1 MRRLR
6 SAVCLVSLTLLAACS
21 TGIPTP
27 DPRPTDIPDRAAT
40 ELATGLTSKDLTA
53 VEFVGATG
61 TEVSE
66 LYQPLVTGMGARE
79 PQVTVASVTRQGSTA
94 TATLNTTWTFPGV
107 EPRWS
112 YTTEASLT
120 EDGGRWKTSWQ
131 PNLVQ
136 AQLDGTNRLSQS
148 RLDPERGELL
158 GEDGDP
164 IVQLRP
170 VVRIGLDKSELAA
183 EAVDASVRRL
193 ARLVSIDAKAYA
205 AEVAAA
211 GPRAFV
217 EAIVFRT
224 TDPDRPR
231 NREVFAIPGA
241 LPIEDDQMLGPSR
254 DFARPIIGSV
264 GEATKEIV
272 DKSGGTVVAGD
283 QVGISGL
290 QQRYDQQLR
299 GTPGVRV
306 QLVGLKTTGSS
317 ASPSPSATPSTAPA
331 VEPVTVFESKP
342 VAGKPLETTLSI
354 ALQGLAERTLAGTKP
369 VAALVAI
376 RPSTGAV
383 VAAANNA
390 ATEGQSLA
398 TVGRAAP
405 GSTFKVV
412 SALALL
418 RAGLNPDSAVS
429 CPNTVT
435 VDGKEFENYD
445 DYPGSAVGTIRLQ
458 TALAQ
463 SCNTAFI
470 GQRDKIKGQALA
482 EAAGSL
488 GVGIDYDTGFTSFLG
503 SVPDDPT
510 ATGRAAALIG
520 QGKVEASPLAMAGVV
535 ASVSAGQTVLPYL
548 VEGSTRPK
556 AEGKQLTAEEA
567 DQLRQMMRTVVT
579 SGSGRVLS
587 GVDGAV
593 IAKTGTAEYGPTAP
607 YKTHAWMI
615 AGTGDLA
622 VAVFVQD
629 GESGSRTAG
638 PLLRTF
644 LNGAGRT

>member
-61 TEVSE
+61 TEVNE

-79 PQVTVASVTRQGSTA
+79 PQVTVASVKRQGSTA

-131 PNLVQ
+131 PNLVH

>member
-6 SAVCLVSLTLLAACS
+6 SAVCLVLFAVLGACS
-21 TGIPTP
+21 PDNPLP
-27 DPRPTDIPDRAAT
+27 DPRPTDAADRAAA
-40 ELATGLTSKDLTA
+40 ELATGLTSKDLSG

-61 TEVSE
+61 AEVNQ
-66 LYQPLVTGMGARE
+66 LYQPLVAGMGARQ
-79 PQVTVASVTRQGSTA
+79 PKVTVASVTHQDSTA
-94 TATLNTTWTFPGV
+94 IATLNTTWTFPGV
-107 EPRWS
+107 EQAWA
-112 YTTEASLT
+112 YTSEASLA
-120 EDGGRWKTSWQ
+120 EDAGRWKTTWR

-136 AQLDGTNRLSQS
+136 AQLDGTNRLTQS

-158 GEDGDP
+158 GQDGDP
-164 IVQLRP
+164 IVSLRP
-170 VVRIGLDKSELAA
+170 VVRIGLDKSRLEAA
-183 EAVDASVRRL
+183 AVGASVRRL
-193 ARLVSIDAKAYA
+193 AQLVRIDAKAYA
-205 AEVAAA
+205 DKVAAA

-217 EAIVFRT
+217 EAIVFRAA
-224 TDPDRPR
+224 DPARPR

-241 LPIEDDQMLGPSR
+241 LPIEADQMLAPTR

-272 DKSGGTVVAGD
+272 DKSDGKVVAGD
-283 QVGISGL
+283 QIGVSGL
-290 QQRYDQQLR
+290 QQRYDQQMR
-299 GTPGVRV
+299 GAPGVRV
-306 QLVGLKTTGSS
+306 QLVGAKPPRSS
-317 ASPSPSATPSTAPA
+317 VSPSPSPSSSTAPA
-331 VEPVTVFESKP
+331 VAPVTVFEVKP
-342 VAGKPLETTLSI
+342 VAGKPLQTTLNI
-354 ALQGLAERTLAGTKP
+354 ALQGLAEKTLAGTKP
-369 VAALVAI
+369 AAALVAI

-390 ATEGQSLA
+390 GTKGQSLA

-412 SALALL
+412 SALALI
-418 RAGLNPDSAVS
+418 RAGLDPTSTVR
-429 CPNTVT
+429 CPSTLN
-435 VDGKEFENYD
+435 VDGKKFENYD
-445 DYPGSAVGTIRLQ
+445 DYPGSAVGTIDLR

-463 SCNTAFI
+463 SCNTAFL
-470 GQRDKIKGQALA
+470 GQHDKIEPKALA

-488 GVGIDYDTGFTSFLG
+488 GFGIDYDNGFSSFFG

-510 ATGRAAALIG
+510 ATGQAAALIG

-535 ASVSAGQTVLPYL
+535 ASVSAGRTVLPHL
-548 VEGSTRPK
+548 VENAERPK
-556 AEGKQLTAEEA
+556 ATGTPLTAEEA
-567 DQLRQMMRTVVT
+567 DQLRQMMRAVVT

-593 IAKTGTAEYGPTAP
+593 IAKTGTAEYGPKPP
-607 YKTHAWMI
+607 YRTHAWMI
-615 AGTGDLA
+615 AGKGDLA

-638 PLLRTF
+638 PLLRDF

>member
-61 TEVSE
+61 TEVNE

-79 PQVTVASVTRQGSTA
+79 PQVTVASVKRQGSTA

-331 VEPVTVFESKP
+331 VERVTVFESKP

-418 RAGLNPDSAVS
+418 RAGLNPDSTVS

-470 GQRDKIKGQALA
+470 GQRDKIKGQVLA

>member
-27 DPRPTDIPDRAAT
+27 DPRPTDIPDRAAN

-61 TEVSE
+61 TEVNE

-79 PQVTVASVTRQGSTA
+79 PQVTVASVKRQGSTA

-120 EDGGRWKTSWQ
+120 EDGGRWRTSWQ

-231 NREVFAIPGA
+231 NREVFVIPGA

-331 VEPVTVFESKP
+331 VERVTVFESKP

-390 ATEGQSLA
+390 ATKGQSLA

-445 DYPGSAVGTIRLQ
+445 DYPGSALGTIRLQ

-556 AEGKQLTAEEA
+556 AEGKQLTADEA

>member
-6 SAVCLVSLTLLAACS
+6 SALCLVFVVVLAACS
-21 TGIPTP
+21 PGNPLP
-27 DPRPTDIPDRAAT
+27 DPGPTDTPDRAAA
-40 ELATGLTSKDLTA
+40 ELAAGLTGKDLKA

-61 TEVSE
+61 AEVDQ
-66 LYQPLVTGMGARE
+66 LYQPLVAGMGARE
-79 PQVTVASVTRQGSTA
+79 PQVTVATVNRQGNTA
-94 TATLNTTWTFPGV
+94 TATLSTVWTFPGI
-107 EPRWS
+107 EPTWS
-112 YTTEASLT
+112 YTSEAALA
-120 EDGGRWKTSWQ
+120 EDAGRWKTSWQ
-131 PNLVQ
+131 PNLVH
-136 AQLDGTNRLSQS
+136 AQLDGTNRLTQS

-158 GEDGDP
+158 GQDGDA

-170 VVRIGLDKSELAA
+170 VVRIGLDKSRLKAD
-183 EAVDASVRRL
+183 AVGSSARRL
-193 ARLVSIDAKAYA
+193 ARLVKIDPQAYA
-205 AEVAAA
+205 AKVAAA
-211 GPRAFV
+211 GPSAFV
-217 EAIVFRT
+217 EAIVFRA
-224 TDPDRPR
+224 TDKGRPR
-231 NREVFAIPGA
+231 TREVFAIPGA
-241 LPIEDDQMLGPSR
+241 LPIEDDQMLGPNR

-272 DKSGGTVVAGD
+272 DKSGGKVVPGD
-283 QVGISGL
+283 QVGVSGL
-290 QQRYDQQLR
+290 QQRYDEQLR

-306 QLVGLKTTGSS
+306 RLVSAKPAGSS
-317 ASPSPSATPSTAPA
+317 ASPSPSPSPSTGPA

-342 VAGKPLETTLSI
+342 QAGKPLQTTLDL
-354 ALQGLAERTLAGTKP
+354 ALQTLAEKTLAKTRP
-369 VAALVAI
+369 AAALVAI
-376 RPSTGAV
+376 RPSTGGV
-383 VAAANNA
+383 VAAAHNA
-390 ATEGQSLA
+390 ATQGQSVA
-398 TVGRAAP
+398 TTGRAAP

-418 RAGLNPDSAVS
+418 RSGLSPTSAVS

-445 DYPGSAVGTIRLQ
+445 DYPGSAVGRINLR

-470 GQRDKIKGQALA
+470 GQRDEIKGKALA
-482 EAAGSL
+482 DAAGSL
-488 GVGIDYDTGFTSFLG
+488 SFGIDYDTGFSSFFG

-535 ASVSAGQTVLPYL
+535 ASVSAGRTVLPHL
-548 VEGSTRPK
+548 VEDVEKPK
-556 AEGKQLTAEEA
+556 ATGKPLTADEA
-567 DQLRQMMRTVVT
+567 DQLRQMMRAVVT
-579 SGSGRVLS
+579 DGSGRVLS

-593 IAKTGTAEYGPTAP
+593 IAKTGTAEYGAKPP
-607 YKTHAWMI
+607 YRTHAWMI
-615 AGTGDLA
+615 AGKGDLA

-644 LNGAGRT
+644 LNEAGRT

>member
-61 TEVSE
+61 TEVNE

-79 PQVTVASVTRQGSTA
+79 PQVTVASVKRQGSTA

-170 VVRIGLDKSELAA
+170 VVRIGLDRSQLAA

-331 VEPVTVFESKP
+331 VERVTVFESKP

-418 RAGLNPDSAVS
+418 RAGLNPDSTVS

-445 DYPGSAVGTIRLQ
+445 DYPGSALGTIRLQ

>member
-1 MRRLR
+1 VRRLR
-6 SAVCLVSLTLLAACS
+6 SAVCLACLVLLAACS
-21 TGIPTP
+21 PGNPVP
-27 DPRPTDIPDRAAT
+27 DPGPPDSPDRAAA
-40 ELATGLTSKDLTA
+40 ELAAGLTGKDLSA

-61 TEVSE
+61 AEVNE
-66 LYQPLVTGMGARE
+66 LYQPLVAGMGARE
-79 PQVTVASVTRQGSTA
+79 PKVTVGSVARQGSTA
-94 TATLNTTWTFPGV
+94 TATLNTVWAFPGV
-107 EPRWS
+107 EQTWS
-112 YTTEASLT
+112 YTSEASLAN
-120 EDGGRWKTSWQ
+120 DAGRWKTSWQ

-136 AQLDGTNRLSQS
+136 AKLDGSNRLTQS

-170 VVRIGLDKSELAA
+170 VVRIGLDKSELKAD
-183 EAVDASVRRL
+183 AVDASVRRL
-193 ARLVSIDAKAYA
+193 ARLVEIDAKAYGA
-205 AEVAAA
+205 KVAAA

-217 EAIVFRT
+217 EAIIFRT
-224 TDPDRPR
+224 DDPDRPR

-241 LPIEDDQMLGPSR
+241 LPIESDQMLGPTR

-264 GEATKEIV
+264 GEATKEII
-272 DKSGGTVVAGD
+272 DKSGGAVVAGD
-283 QVGISGL
+283 QVGVAGL
-290 QQRYDQQLR
+290 QQRYDSQLR

-306 QLVGLKTTGSS
+306 QIVGAKRTGSS
-317 ASPSPSATPSTAPA
+317 ASPSPSGSPSAAPA
-331 VEPVTVFESKP
+331 VEPVTVFEVKP

-354 ALQGLAERTLAGTKP
+354 ALQSLAEETLADVKP
-369 VAALVAI
+369 AAALVAV

-383 VAAANNA
+383 LAAANNA
-390 ATEGQSLA
+390 GTKGQSLA
-398 TVGRAAP
+398 TIGRAVP

-418 RAGLNPDSAVS
+418 RAGLDPTSRVS
-429 CPNTVT
+429 CPNTLT
-435 VDGKEFENYD
+435 VDGKEFKNYD
-445 DYPGSAVGTIRLQ
+445 DYPGNAVGTIDLR

-470 GQRDKIKGQALA
+470 GQRTKIKSEALA

-488 GVGIDYDTGFTSFLG
+488 GFGIDHDTGFPSFFG
-503 SVPDDPT
+503 SVPDDPS

-520 QGKVEASPLAMAGVV
+520 QGKIEASPLAMAGVV
-535 ASVSAGQTVLPYL
+535 ASVTAGRTVLPNL
-548 VEGSTRPK
+548 VEGVDKPK
-556 AEGKQLTAEEA
+556 ATGKPLSADEA
-567 DQLRQMMRTVVT
+567 GQLREMMRTVVT
-579 SGSGRVLS
+579 SGSGQVLS
-587 GVDGAV
+587 GVGGTV
-593 IAKTGTAEYGPTAP
+593 IAKTGTAEYGPKAP

-615 AGTGDLA
+615 AGKDDLA

>member
-61 TEVSE
+61 TEVNE

-79 PQVTVASVTRQGSTA
+79 PQVTVASVKRQGSTA

-418 RAGLNPDSAVS
+418 RAGLNPDSTVS

-445 DYPGSAVGTIRLQ
+445 DYPGSALGTIRLQ